1 MNWKALLAVVTL
13 VVLIYSP
20 TWVPAAS
27 RTVRITGYTR
37 EELRAMPLHTR
48 PDRPGHVYGNS
59 VRRQLHKKP

>member
-27 RTVRITGYTR
+27 RT
-37 EELRAMPLHTR
+37 LRS
-48 PDRPGHVYGNS
+48 DRLAATQSGARDAGSDTANETAKSHRS
-59 VRRQLHKKP
+59 TSIAR